1 MRRSNGYQDKK
12 WKDSWRGGHWL
23 WKSLIFVLSNARAPY
38 MEMLMPCLDEH
49 HIARVLVLPL
59 LVFFPLEMNSG
70 TSRNVTLK
78 YK

>member
-23 WKSLIFVLSNARAPY
+23 CKSLIFVLSNARAPY
-38 MEMLMPCLDEH
+38 MEMLMPYLDEH
-49 HIARVLVLPL
+49 HTGRVLVLPL
-59 LVFFPLEMNSG
+59 LVFLPLELNSG
-70 TSRNVTLK
+70 ASRNVTLT